1 MHTVN
6 WFAASISAAIC
17 MSATAAFAVSASG
30 EIEDCDCTP
39 ACIESYVAQFK
50 EEFTANEAER
60 VSRHCGES
68 AVDPLRK
75 LLKSDEVAI
84 TTKGFVLLCL
94 GKIGTTECETALMEF
109 VQTPRTEL
117 VSDEQRISVLMA
129 LYGLGFTGSEEAI
142 EFLRLLCTEEY
153 WLKRE
158 DSAMWVP
165 LDGKLNEA
173 RKWQSSAIAGMS
185 ALEPEKSIHELERL
199 RADETYKTFFPS
211 IDGAIAATKE
221 QLKRER
227 SDGDAPQETQKV
239 VR

>member
-1 MHTVN
+1 MVKVD
-6 WFAASISAAIC
+6 WFAASIGALLFLSAA
-17 MSATAAFAVSASG
+17 ATSEPWASV

-50 EEFTANEAER
+50 DEYTAKEAER
-60 VSRHCGES
+60 VSKHCGES

-117 VSDEQRISVLMA
+117 VSDKKRISVQMA
-129 LYGLGFTGSEEAI
+129 LYGLGFVGSEESI
-142 EFLRLLCTEEY
+142 KFLRLLCTEEY
-153 WLKRE
+153 WLNRE

-173 RKWQSSAIAGMS
+173 RKWQSSAMAGLG
-185 ALEPEKSIHELERL
+185 ALESEKAIQELERL
-199 RADETYKTFFPS
+199 RADEKYKTFFPS
-211 IDGAIAATKE
+211 IDGAIAATTE
-221 QLKRER
+221 QLKRKR
-227 SDGDAPQETQKV
+227 SNGDVPDKTPQV